1 MTNPTNP
8 AWLDLVR
15 ILPTTDEI
23 QAAESALNATD
34 TTAQHG
40 AAETA
45 LLGAMLSVIAD
56 ELE

>member
-1 MTNPTNP
+1 MTNP

-23 QAAESALNATD
+23 QAAESALNAAETSE
-34 TTAQHG
+34 QQE

-45 LLGAMLSVIAD
+45 LLGVMLSSAAN

>member
-1 MTNPTNP
+1 MTNLTNP
-8 AWLDLVR
+8 AWLDQVH

-23 QAAESALNATD
+23 QSAELALKTAD
-34 TTAQHG
+34 TTEQHG

>member
-1 MTNPTNP
+1 MTNLTNP
-8 AWLDLVR
+8 AWLDQVH

-23 QAAESALNATD
+23 QAAESALNAAETSEQQD
-34 TTAQHG
+34 

-45 LLGAMLSVIAD
+45 LLGAMLSSTAN